1 LVAITLV
8 GPLSI
13 HLFLPA
19 LPHIRQSFAID
30 AETAQLAFSLP
41 MFAMAIATLFYGSLS
56 DRFGRLPVL
65 VGGML
70 LFAGGAA
77 LAAAAASISTLILGR
92 ILQGLGAASG
102 MVLARAIVRDVY
114 GAKRLGQMIAYL
126 TAAYVVGPLCAP
138 PIGGFL
144 TDTFSWQSIQ
154 LLPMAFGTL
163 GIIIAVVVIGE
174 TRQAVTI
181 SRSGLIIGYRKLI
194 GDLRFTLF
202 ALNPAFCTGGFFA
215 LNTGASFLMI
225 ETFGLSAAEFGLY
238 FMLGPIGFLLGNFL
252 SGLLIGRVSGNFL
265 IIVGSVVSFTGAV
278 AMTGLIAW
286 VGLVPIFLFFGSS
299 VLTLGQGL
307 AMPHAQAAAIATD
320 PALTGT
326 ASGIVVFLQFL
337 FAAGLTQLVVLGAD
351 GTTMAVCSVTIASS
365 TLALV
370 CGGGA
375 VLLTKRHSRGGAKG
389 SKMGS
394 A

>member
-1 LVAITLV
+1 
-8 GPLSI
+8 
-13 HLFLPA
+13 
-19 LPHIRQSFAID
+19 
-30 AETAQLAFSLP
+30 

-92 ILQGLGAASG
+92 VLQGLGAASG

-144 TDTFSWQSIQ
+144 TDTFSWQSTQ
-154 LLPMAFGTL
+154 LLPMAFGAL

-174 TRQAVTI
+174 TRQAVTT

-202 ALNPAFCTGGFFA
+202 ALNPAFGTGGFFA
-215 LNTGASFLMI
+215 LNTGASYLMV
-225 ETFGLSAAEFGLY
+225 ETFGRSAAEFGLY
-238 FMLGPIGFLLGNFL
+238 FMLGPIGYMLGNFL

-286 VGLVPIFLFFGSS
+286 VGLVPIFLFVGSS

-351 GTTMAVCSVTIASS
+351 GTTTAVSSVTIASS

-375 VLLTKRHSRGGAKG
+375 VLLTKRQSGGGAKG
-389 SKMGS
+389 GKTGS

>member
-1 LVAITLV
+1 
-8 GPLSI
+8 
-13 HLFLPA
+13 
-19 LPHIRQSFAID
+19 
-30 AETAQLAFSLP
+30 
-41 MFAMAIATLFYGSLS
+41 MFAMATATLFYGSLS

-92 ILQGLGAASG
+92 VLQGLGAASG

-144 TDTFSWQSIQ
+144 TDTFSWQSTQ
-154 LLPMAFGTL
+154 LLPMAFGAL

-174 TRQAVTI
+174 TRQAVTT

-202 ALNPAFCTGGFFA
+202 ALNPAFGTGAFFA
-215 LNTGASFLMI
+215 LNTGASYLMI
-225 ETFGLSAAEFGLY
+225 ETFGRSAAEFGLY
-238 FMLGPIGFLLGNFL
+238 FMLGPIGYMLGNFL
-252 SGLLIGRVSGNFL
+252 SGLLSGRVSGNIL
-265 IIVGSVVSFTGAV
+265 VIVGSVVSFTGAV

-286 VGLVPIFLFFGSS
+286 VGLVPIFLFVGSS

-320 PALTGT
+320 PALAGT

-337 FAAGLTQLVVLGAD
+337 FGAGLTQLVVLGAD
-351 GTTMAVCSVTIASS
+351 GTSTAVSLVTIASS

-375 VLLTKRHSRGGAKG
+375 VLLTKRQSGGGAEGGKKG
-389 SKMGS
+389 S